1 MGKGRREGQMG
12 KGEGKGEEGCAGLP
26 SPKSDIRN

>member
-12 KGEGKGEEGCAGLP
+12 KAEGKGEEACACLP